1 MMRWMLIGGATL
13 LLALA
18 PACQK
23 QPAQTATAEAVPGAA
38 EMISS
43 DDKEFMTK
51 AAQGAM
57 LQVALGQQVANKA
70 TNPDVKAFAS
80 KAAADHASANEELKQ
95 LAAKK
100 GLSLPTQLEEDH
112 QEDLEEIVKL
122 SGAKLDAEYADEMVE
137 DHEKDVKAFR
147 EASSDLKDPE
157 LRAWA
162 AKTLP
167 ILESHLEDAR
177 QLKAKVA
184 PESD

>member
-1 MMRWMLIGGATL
+1 MMRWMPIGAATL

-23 QPAQTATAEAVPGAA
+23 QPAQTATAETVPGAA
-38 EMISS
+38 EMMSS

-51 AAQGAM
+51 AAQGGM
-57 LQVALGQQVANKA
+57 LEVALGQQVASKA

-80 KAAADHASANEELKQ
+80 KVAADHATANDELKQ
-95 LAAKK
+95 LAANK
-100 GLSLPTQLEEDH
+100 GLSLPTQLKEDH
-112 QEDLEEIVKL
+112 QEDLAEISKL
-122 SGAKLDAEYADEMVE
+122 SGAKLDAKYAKEMVE
-137 DHEKDVKAFR
+137 DHEKDVKEFR
-147 EASSDLKDPE
+147 EAASEVKDPE

-167 ILESHLEDAR
+167 VLESHLEEAR
-177 QLKAKVA
+177 QIKAKVA

>member
-1 MMRWMLIGGATL
+1 MMRWIPIGVATL

-23 QPAQTATAEAVPGAA
+23 QPAQTATAEAVPGAE
-38 EMISS
+38 EMMSS

-51 AAQGAM
+51 AAQGGM
-57 LQVALGQQVANKA
+57 LEVALGQQVANKA
-70 TNPDVKAFAS
+70 TNSDIKALAS
-80 KAAADHASANEELKQ
+80 KVAADHASANEELKE

-100 GLSLPTQLEEDH
+100 GLSLPTQLKEDH
-112 QEDLEEIVKL
+112 QEDIAEMAKL
-122 SGAKLDAEYADEMVE
+122 SGSKLDAKYADELVE
-137 DHEKDVKAFR
+137 EHEKDVKAFR
-147 EASSDLKDPE
+147 EAANELKDPE

-167 ILESHLEDAR
+167 ILESHLEQAR
-177 QLKAKVA
+177 QIKAKVA